1 MPASAFYQRLAE
13 CGLRYGPAFQCV
25 EQLWR
30 RDREALGRLRLP
42 PELQRQPQAYQVHP
56 ILLAGMMQLVAA
68 AVPAGLAQAPASDT
82 YIPIGLAGLCFHRP
96 LRPPCWGHVVIR
108 QMSANQMEADL
119 RLLDEAGQ
127 VTLEIAGCRLHAL
140 GAIVSGTGSG
150 PPDTSPLP
158 GCTALAADVAPAAVA
173 TLDRATLLAAD
184 EQQRHALLLPYLRK
198 QLADTVGLDES
209 KLDVTIPIQH
219 FGLDS
224 LMILKLVVRLEL
236 ALGLKIAVSV
246 LMDGPS
252 VEILT
257 TKLIESMSRDADITA
272 PLSKAQHHVTEISRE
287 GEETCRPTS
296 PESVLVCPT
305 SH

>member
-1 MPASAFYQRLAE
+1 
-13 CGLRYGPAFQCV
+13 
-25 EQLWR
+25 
-30 RDREALGRLRLP
+30 
-42 PELQRQPQAYQVHP
+42 
-56 ILLAGMMQLVAA
+56 MMQLVAA

-82 YIPIGLAGLCFHRP
+82 FIPIGLAGLCFHRP
-96 LRPPCWGHVVIR
+96 PRPPCWGHVVIR
-108 QMSANQMEADL
+108 QISANQMEADL

-127 VTLEIAGCRLHAL
+127 VTLEIAGCRLHAV
-140 GAIVSGTGSG
+140 GATVSGTG
-150 PPDTSPLP
+150 PPN
-158 GCTALAADVAPAAVA
+158 CAALAADVASAAVA

-198 QLADTVGLDES
+198 QLADTVGLAES
-209 KLDVTIPIQH
+209 KLDVTVPIQH

-224 LMILKLVVRLEL
+224 LMILKLVVRLER

-257 TKLIESMSRDADITA
+257 TKLIESMSRNADITP

>member
-1 MPASAFYQRLAE
+1 
-13 CGLRYGPAFQCV
+13 
-25 EQLWR
+25 
-30 RDREALGRLRLP
+30 
-42 PELQRQPQAYQVHP
+42 
-56 ILLAGMMQLVAA
+56 MMQLVAA
-68 AVPAGLAQAPASDT
+68 AVPEGLPPAPGSDT
-82 YIPIGLAGLCFHRP
+82 YIPVGLAGLCFYQP
-96 LRPPCWGHVVIR
+96 PRPPCWGHVVIR
-108 QMSANQMEADL
+108 QISANQLQADL

-127 VTLEIAGCRLHAL
+127 VTLEIAGCRLHAV
-140 GAIVSGTGSG
+140 GWPVSDNGSG
-150 PPDTSPLP
+150 PPNTSPLP
-158 GCTALAADVAPAAVA
+158 GRAALAADVAPAAVA

-184 EQQRHALLLPYLRK
+184 GQQRHALLLPYLRK
-198 QLADTVGLDES
+198 QLADTVGLAES
-209 KLDVTIPIQH
+209 KLDVTVPIQH

-224 LMILKLVVRLEL
+224 LMILKLVVRLER

-257 TKLIESMSRDADITA
+257 TKLIESMSRNADITP